1 AAASGHFTPPPAGM
15 PQLSQPPLQPT
26 SAKTSSAFGTP
37 SVGGGQTL
45 PPTGYAPGLTQA
57 NIPAFTQPPGA
68 QSVPK
73 LAPAMSQQPPQQF
86 AVMDPQLEEKFNQLI
101 KGSGRTPAIELAVQ
115 ISDLILA
122 QAVAQRTSDIH
133 FEYHGANLRIRF
145 RIDGILQDALLV
157 PRNLNI
163 PITQRLRVLAGFD
176 PEPPTT
182 FRNEEGRFQKVMSG
196 KTVQVRVSSFP
207 TINGEKLVLRIL
219 DRTHMGLSLDQLGL
233 EANTLSTVKK
243 VIENPY
249 GIFFVTGATGSGKTT
264 TLYAILKTIT
274 TPMRNTVTL
283 EDPVEYRLEG
293 INQAQINA
301 KNGFTWNEGLRT
313 VLRQDPDVIMVG
325 EVRDHE
331 NAEISMRAA
340 LTGHLILTTIHTI
353 SAPSVVERLYEMGIP
368 PFLIAS
374 STLGSMAQRLVR
386 RVCPQCAVQAAPPDP
401 NTVNEMVKMLD
412 PEEGEEIKNII
423 NRPGAQFKSAVGC
436 PACRATGYLG
446 RTGIFEIMLMNEELR
461 KQVLSHSTTDQLKRT
476 AIKSG
481 MKTLLMDGIEKSWAG
496 ITTLPEILRV
506 TATMV

>member
-1 AAASGHFTPPPAGM
+1 
-15 PQLSQPPLQPT
+15 
-26 SAKTSSAFGTP
+26 
-37 SVGGGQTL
+37 
-45 PPTGYAPGLTQA
+45 
-57 NIPAFTQPPGA
+57 
-68 QSVPK
+68 
-73 LAPAMSQQPPQQF
+73 
-86 AVMDPQLEEKFNQLI
+86 
-101 KGSGRTPAIELAVQ
+101 
-115 ISDLILA
+115 
-122 QAVAQRTSDIH
+122 
-133 FEYHGANLRIRF
+133 
-145 RIDGILQDALLV
+145 
-157 PRNLNI
+157 
-163 PITQRLRVLAGFD
+163 VLAGFD

-182 FRNEEGRFQKVMSG
+182 FRNEEGRFQKVMGG

-219 DRTHMGLSLDQLGL
+219 DRTQMGLSLDQLGL
-233 EANTLSTVKK
+233 EAKTLNTIKK

-283 EDPVEYRLEG
+283 EDPVEYRLDG
-293 INQAQINA
+293 INQAQINS
-301 KNGFTWNEGLRT
+301 KSGFTWNEGLRT
-313 VLRQDPDVIMVG
+313 VLRQDPDIIMVG

-386 RVCPQCAVQAAPPDP
+386 RVCAQCAVPTTPPDTD
-401 NTVNEMVKMLD
+401 TVNEMVKMLGPD
-412 PEEGEEIKNII
+412 EGTYIKEIIA
-423 NRPGAQFKSAVGC
+423 RPGAQFKSAVGC
-436 PACRATGYLG
+436 PACRGTGYLG

-461 KQVLSHSTTDQLKRT
+461 KQVLSHSTTDELKRT
-476 AIKSG
+476 AVQSG

-496 ITTLPEILRV
+496 ITTLPEVLRV